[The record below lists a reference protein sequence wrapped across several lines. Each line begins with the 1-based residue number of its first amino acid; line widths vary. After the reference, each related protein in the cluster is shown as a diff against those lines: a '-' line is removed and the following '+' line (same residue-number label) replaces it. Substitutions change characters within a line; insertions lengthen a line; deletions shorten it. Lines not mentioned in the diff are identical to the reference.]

1 MKKIALFFCFIF
13 MLGIS
18 SAYAEMPYDYPNQP
32 QGFRN
37 ISWGANLE
45 KVKGMRKMYVSDEDS
60 DIITYARDKDTLHIG
75 AAKLDFIRYVS
86 WQNKFSGVIISFKG
100 YSNYQGLKETLFEK
114 FKKGQ
119 EQHDAGGDSFKWY
132 GKDTNINLEYNVVT
146 REGSLMFYGNKIRAE
161 EDAYRK
167 KKAKEGAAR
176 DF

>member
-1 MKKIALFFCFIF
+1 MNKIALFFCFMIC
-13 MLGIS
+13 IN

-37 ISWGANLE
+37 ISWGENLT

-60 DIITYARDKDTLHIG
+60 DIVTFARDKDVLQIG

-86 WQNKFSGVIISFKG
+86 WKNRFSGVIISFKG
-100 YSNYQGLKETLFEK
+100 STNHEGLKATLFEK
-114 FKKGQ
+114 FGKGQ
-119 EQHDAGGDSFKWY
+119 QHDAGNSLEWF
-132 GKDTNINLEYNVVT
+132 GKDTNIILEYNAAT

-167 KKAKEGAAR
+167 KKAKEGAAK